1 MLYGIAQN
9 IGTTLVCFI
18 QHFWATKTEGIVQK
32 KLLWWFAWN
41 ELYAFYRLYITTSYG
56 FECSRPGK

>member
-1 MLYGIAQN
+1 MYGIAQY
-9 IGTTLVCFI
+9 IRTTLVCLI
-18 QHFWATKTEGIVQK
+18 WHFQATKTGGIIQK

-41 ELYAFYRLYITTSYG
+41 ELYAFYRLYITTEYG